1 MKHEL
6 QANTIEILNIINAA
20 VTNVCNN
27 LEQRMNQR
35 KDFMKL
41 RLDNRIRI
49 IEHNIEEIIQFLD
62 GLHYQLPNDH

>member
-35 KDFMKL
+35 KDFIKL
-41 RLDNRIRI
+41 RFDNRIRI